1 MLMAIN
7 IIIAIAVISVVL
19 VLIYGVITMAKGG
32 AEAKAKS
39 NVLMRWRVGIQAFA
53 ILAILVG
60 FYFKNKIRGG

>member
-1 MLMAIN
+1 MLMFIN
-7 IIIAIAVISVVL
+7 IVIGLAVISVVL

-32 AEAKAKS
+32 EGAHAKS

-60 FYFKNKIRGG
+60 FYVKNKMRGG